1 MFTTWQQIEDWI
13 KDNQFDHWIFSR
25 SRIGSDEKF
34 EKIVDSDYYAG
45 DYADK
50 LAMTKKYLESNGG
63 ISYGYGYRKATGA
76 KGATSCEARIEQY
89 AQPANGVGAIQA
101 PVIDEAAIEKR
112 IREQIEAK
120 MAKERYEEER
130 KNFEREKR
138 EFEKEKAGVW
148 GVAIKYL
155 SPIAAAMQQRAGL
168 SHVAGTEEPVT
179 VDPIQPLHAARQDD
193 APEQAQIAEQAETE
207 APENAE
213 QSPFTDEEA
222 DELFELL
229 ARFKKAEPDYLPMI
243 RKVVEMAEAGDNTYK
258 MAKGFLIK

>member
-25 SRIGSDEKF
+25 NRIGSDEKF

-50 LAMTKKYLESNGG
+50 LAMTKKYLEGNGG

-76 KGATSCEARIEQY
+76 KGATSCEVRIEQY
-89 AQPANGVGAIQA
+89 APANGVGMIQPA
-101 PVIDEAAIEKR
+101 PAVDEAAIEKR
-112 IREQIEAK
+112 IREQIEARL
-120 MAKERYEEER
+120 AKERYEEER

-168 SHVAGTEEPVT
+168 RNVAGKLDAEAPVEA
-179 VDPIQPLHAARQDD
+179 DPIQPIHATQ
-193 APEQAQIAEQAETE
+193 APE
-207 APENAE
+207 APEEAEQPENDE

-222 DELFELL
+222 DELFALMV
-229 ARFKKAEPDYLPMI
+229 RFKKVEPDCLQMI
-243 RKVVEMAEAGDNTYK
+243 RKVVEMAESQSVEYQ
-258 MAKGFLIK
+258 MASKFLKG